1 VSADMTMWPD
11 DGGNGA
17 QIDAAIDEAARRIT
31 DGAPGVDFKARVLA
45 RLGEREPGSDR
56 RRLAWMLAPIAAAVI
71 ISFIIVGR
79 FVDSGDRGSDH
90 PATQSQS
97 MQTVRQQPQ
106 PTPAAS
112 AAQSP
117 TRQTPTSVRLK
128 PDTTYATAGSRRSPG
143 DSREPRV
150 ARSEV
155 DALAPDA
162 LDVESIRLAPLA
174 QAASIRV
181 APLDTIDPIA
191 VAPLA
196 TLDIDDPQRRE
207 P

>member
-1 VSADMTMWPD
+1 MWPD
-11 DGGNGA
+11 DGEDGA
-17 QIDAAIDEAARRIT
+17 RIDAAIDEAARQMT
-31 DGAPGVDFKARVLA
+31 AGAPGGDFKARVLA
-45 RLGEREPGSDR
+45 RLDQREPVSDR
-56 RRLAWMLAPIAAAVI
+56 WRLGWMLAPIAAALI
-71 ISFIIVGR
+71 ISFIVVGR
-79 FVDSGDRGSDH
+79 FVGSRDRGSDH
-90 PATQSQS
+90 PAAQPQST
-97 MQTVRQQPQ
+97 QTVRQQPQ
-106 PTPAAS
+106 PTTAAS
-112 AAQSP
+112 AAQSQ

-128 PDTTYATAGSRRSPG
+128 PDTTDATDGSRRSRG
-143 DSREPRV
+143 GSRAPRV
-150 ARSEV
+150 ARSDV